1 MSDFDPESTNLVFLG
16 KNKTPIAS
24 VRYQHRG
31 FIISNYVLARV
42 IMDLNLKMPD
52 FNLDDKL
59 EETQKIDYFKNSS
72 NQDVAEIIKKSIES
86 MSDEKANTLI
96 FANDT
101 LKIYELMA
109 TSEKNIFIDL
119 SKKIINLSPLVL
131 DDRFDRFNAVLSG
144 LNKFKADKQAQIG
157 VLAFPIVKPNWKI
170 NKLTINQ
177 FYDLSWTIM
186 QYQLQLAQNNKS
198 TPAFI
203 LLTDNQDVK
212 KSTLNWILVA

>member
-1 MSDFDPESTNLVFLG
+1 MSDFNPESINLVFLG

-24 VRYQHRG
+24 IRYQYDG
-31 FIISNYVLARV
+31 FVINNYILSRI
-42 IMDLNLKMPD
+42 IMDLNLQMPD
-52 FNLDDKL
+52 FNLNGKL
-59 EETQKIDYFKNSS
+59 DETQGIDYFKNSS

-96 FANDT
+96 FADDA

-131 DDRFDRFNAVLSG
+131 DDRFDRFNAVLNG

-157 VLAFPIVKPNWKI
+157 VLEFPIVKPDWKI

-177 FYDLSWTIM
+177 FYDLSWTVM
-186 QYQLQLAQNNKS
+186 QYQLQLTQNNES

>member
-1 MSDFDPESTNLVFLG
+1 MSNFDPESTNLVFLG
-16 KNKTPIAS
+16 KNKAPIAS

-31 FIISNYVLARV
+31 FIISNYILSRI
-42 IMDLNLKMPD
+42 IMAINMKMPD
-52 FNLDDKL
+52 FKLNDKID
-59 EETQKIDYFKNSS
+59 ETQNIDYFKNSS
-72 NQDVAEIIKKSIES
+72 NQDIAEIIKESVDS
-86 MSDEKANTLI
+86 MSDEGADTVI
-96 FANDT
+96 FADSAS
-101 LKIYELMA
+101 KICELMA
-109 TSEKNIFIDL
+109 DSEKNVFIDL
-119 SKKIINLSPLVL
+119 SEKIINLSPLVL
-131 DDRFDRFNAVLSG
+131 DDRFDRFNAVLGG

-177 FYDLSWTIM
+177 FYDLSWTVM
-186 QYQLQLAQNNKS
+186 QYQLQLAQNNES